1 MYNYLTE
8 ISYRNS
14 DDDEQYRKELLK
26 CFNLESYS
34 DEIINRIYILYD
46 LVKEYY
52 SDVIKELKKHNN
64 FENII
69 LCFGN
74 NDKTYFNILFSWD
87 FFFENHQLLRSIH
100 LKEKINESKELLI
113 KRINNMDNK

>member
-26 CFNLESYS
+26 CFNVESYS
-34 DEIINRIYILYD
+34 DEIINRIYLLYD

-52 SDVIKELKKHNN
+52 SD
-64 FENII
+64 
-69 LCFGN
+69 
-74 NDKTYFNILFSWD
+74 
-87 FFFENHQLLRSIH
+87 
-100 LKEKINESKELLI
+100 
-113 KRINNMDNK
+113 